1 MRARIGAAAGL
12 ALAGLMLTSCS
23 GDEAPGTLPDVTP
36 TSADLQET
44 ASATPTGD
52 PTAALEAEITAFYER
67 YVETINESW
76 TSAEALKRRREM
88 FSDSCA
94 ECLAGYGFAERA
106 QADRLRL
113 IGDAATVES
122 VRIDAVNGDVVTF
135 STFSNVPAAR
145 LIDRQGEVVVEFD
158 EGRGTQT
165 TYQAQRRGQGQWI
178 IISGHTLS

>member
-1 MRARIGAAAGL
+1 MRARMGAASGL

-23 GDEAPGTLPDVTP
+23 GDVTPSTLPDVTP
-36 TSADLQET
+36 TSARSQEATT
-44 ASATPTGD
+44 ANPTGD

-67 YVETINESW
+67 YVQTINESW
-76 TSAEALKRRREM
+76 KSAEALSRRREM

-94 ECLAGYGFAERA
+94 ECLAGYGFAQRA
-106 QADRLRL
+106 QVDRLRL
-113 IGDAATVES
+113 EGDAASVAG

-145 LIDRQGEVVVEFD
+145 LIDQQGKVVVEFD
-158 EGRGTQT
+158 EGRSTQT